1 MITSSYL
8 GIATTTGYGKLQ
20 LKTAPTTPVLTT
32 AEAKTHLRI
41 DSSFTA
47 DDTYIDSL
55 ILAATQ
61 SAENYLN
68 MKIMSQTWNLYLDCF
83 PSYIDLMTSNPRSLV
98 VNNIKYLD
106 TDNVS
111 QTLAASN
118 YVVDDKI
125 KPSRVYKSVDG
136 SFPDTYES
144 PNAVTVEFTLGYS
157 LTSEVPEAIKQA
169 ILLFVG
175 SMYENRMSVSDRS
188 YKEVPQTVE
197 FLLEPYRVQ
206 R

>member
-1 MITSSYL
+1 MITSSDL
-8 GIATTTGYGKLQ
+8 GIAVTTGYGKLH
-20 LKTAPTTPVLTT
+20 LKTAPTTPVITT

-47 DDTYIDSL
+47 DDTYIDALVS
-55 ILAATQ
+55 AATQ

-68 MKIMSQTWNLYLDCF
+68 MKIMEQTWQLFLDCF
-83 PSYIDLMTSNPRSLV
+83 PSYIDLMTSNPRALV
-98 VNNIKYLD
+98 VNSIKYLD
-106 TDNVS
+106 TKNIS
-111 QTLAASN
+111 QTLDSSN

-157 LTSEVPEAIKQA
+157 SANDVPNAIKQA
-169 ILLFVG
+169 ILLLVG

-197 FLLEPYRVQ
+197 FLLELYRVQ